1 MNFWKYYVLNCSQV
15 CVQMANDYI
24 KQPFGMNI
32 KMPVKTIRQIE
43 QTAESRVNGIFEPL
57 FNFIEDNQNVFTGDV
72 SRQIDQYN
80 ALQYNIGAELRALST
95 NGGFD
100 VKG

>member
-1 MNFWKYYVLNCSQV
+1 
-15 CVQMANDYI
+15 MANDYLE
-24 KQPFGMNI
+24 QPFGMNI
-32 KMPVKTIRQIE
+32 KIPEKTLKLIE
-43 QTAESRVNGIFEPL
+43 QGAESRVNSIFEPL

-72 SRQIDQYN
+72 SRQIDKYN

-100 VKG
+100 IKG